1 MIDQS
6 VEDRT
11 ENSVLN
17 GIYLFKSYPPKI
29 RKCDRRESRKNIRA
43 KVRKKDRKIL
53 SSGYTWLSHV
63 DEGTCTK
70 PVQSQNS

>member
-17 GIYLFKSYPPKI
+17 GIYLSKSYPPKI
-29 RKCDRRESRKNIRA
+29 RKCDRRESRKNVRA
-43 KVRKKDRKIL
+43 KVMKKDREIL
-53 SSGYTWLSHV
+53 SSRYT
-63 DEGTCTK
+63 
-70 PVQSQNS
+70 